1 MRVDSIYPY
10 DLARDFLSVG
20 NISKF
25 VELRNTRLSD
35 FILNRTNRVLNID
48 DISPQF
54 VSNESNDLSD
64 YRVVAQYP
72 AGRYF
77 QRFLTQTVY
86 LDENPL
92 KNHYQI
98 NEFISITVDED
109 TFLMQKT
116 EIKNYD
122 QVGLQTGYAEFDTI
136 YDPAVSKT
144 RLIFRPNEP
153 FDTNYDVKSL
163 QTNFADSVGV
173 GTTAFGHIR
182 LDGGLAQAGAA
193 STLGISSTTNIIGLS
208 TTGTQA
214 ALIQFLVI
222 DNPGAGSTVGKQVD
236 YLEYALM
243 HIGVDTYL
251 PELGVF
257 LSANF
262 FDILYQAS

>member
-1 MRVDSIYPY
+1 
-10 DLARDFLSVG
+10 
-20 NISKF
+20 
-25 VELRNTRLSD
+25 
-35 FILNRTNRVLNID
+35 
-48 DISPQF
+48 
-54 VSNESNDLSD
+54 
-64 YRVVAQYP
+64 
-72 AGRYF
+72 
-77 QRFLTQTVY
+77 
-86 LDENPL
+86 
-92 KNHYQI
+92 
-98 NEFISITVDED
+98 
-109 TFLMQKT
+109 MQKT

-182 LDGGLAQAGAA
+182 LDGGLTQAGAA
-193 STLGISSTTNIIGLS
+193 YTLGISSTTNIIGLS

-222 DNPGAGSTVGKQVD
+222 DNPGAGSTVTTQVD

-243 HIGVDTYL
+243 HNGVDTYL
-251 PELGVF
+251 TELGAF
-257 LSANF
+257 NTKQNLSGLSNPNF
-262 FDILYQAS
+262 IGTFTCLLYTSPSPRD